1 MPVARGP
8 QVNARSA
15 VLVGL
20 VGVAIAVLIVVAV
33 LWLADSGG
41 NVEVNLGDS
50 DFRDL
55 DVGRISAEIAD
66 GGPILFSDVAGGDRD
81 IILQHLGTDPDT
93 GWLAFDA
100 RRPGDRRDCFFQW
113 KDVSSTF
120 VNTCD
125 ESDVVDAGGTGLNQY
140 PVQVEDGEV
149 RVDINPD
156 G

>member
-15 VLVGL
+15 IL
-20 VGVAIAVLIVVAV
+20 VGVTGVVIAVLLAIAV

-55 DVGRISAEIAD
+55 DAGRISAEIAD

-81 IILQHLGTDPDT
+81 LILQHLGDDPT
-93 GWLAFDA
+93 IGWLAFEA
-100 RRPGDRRDCFFQW
+100 RRPGDARDCFFEWQV
-113 KDVSSTF
+113 DTETF

-125 ESDVVDAGGTGLNQY
+125 ETDVVDASGTGLNQY
-140 PVQVEDGEV
+140 PVRVENGEV
-149 RVDINPD
+149 RVDINAES
-156 G
+156 